1 MLYSLA
7 FALLLLAVVLLKYFW
22 RPPETCPQC
31 GERRGED
38 APLCSECGWIYEG
51 PDDDDGD
58 DDDDGGAEEDEVLR
72 Y

>member
-7 FALLLLAVVLLKYFW
+7 FALLLVAVVLLKYFW

-31 GERRGED
+31 GTRRGQED
-38 APLCSECGWIYEG
+38 PLCGECGWIYEV
-51 PDDDDGD
+51 PGD
-58 DDDDGGAEEDEVLR
+58 DDDDDDDGEDEEEEELLR